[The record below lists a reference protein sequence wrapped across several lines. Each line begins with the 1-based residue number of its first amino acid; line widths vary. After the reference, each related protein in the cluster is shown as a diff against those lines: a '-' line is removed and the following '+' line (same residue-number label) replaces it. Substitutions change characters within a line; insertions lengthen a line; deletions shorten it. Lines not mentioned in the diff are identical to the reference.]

1 MSKSDGTKR
10 WVNLALAVV
19 FASEMEAL
27 LPPGGGFLGISP
39 AFAEPSDEA
48 EKEAFEAAKAL
59 GTVEGWQAFLKNF
72 PTGFRADL
80 AKAYVSKLSGAAAQ
94 QLAPAAPAAA
104 APPPAAPAAEA
115 ITVTPAAL
123 AVGKWP
129 ERAAFDGSSLWVSES
144 GARSIVEI
152 DLRTRSIARRL
163 DVGRLPV
170 DMVAT
175 ENGTIYTLAE
185 TDNTIYAV
193 AKGGGAGEF
202 AQIPRCADILDY
214 ADNTLW
220 VISNLNCSTPSVLTR
235 VSHLNGRSAKVAD
248 LLGGPVDM
256 QAAHGFV
263 YIGHMTHAG
272 RAPFISIVNAASGDA
287 MASPDLP
294 MHYPRMAA
302 NSTAVF
308 AGGAPL
314 DQQTGVVIKLD
325 AGKADFSARR
335 SLPEEIAAL
344 AATDQ
349 YVIAAGKRGTIFI
362 LSAQDLAIVRT
373 ISSATPMQPR
383 DVVAA
388 GNTLALVS
396 FSDADASLPN
406 AVYLIDGWLPGSAPM
421 TYVAPPPPAQPSAS
435 PQARPQ
441 VQTVTCAR
449 GYKKVR
455 GECVMLQNCGRNAY
469 RSPEGDCYCYK
480 GFVMTGGKCVL
491 VPRKKQPVRDN
502 CPGDSV
508 LKNGR
513 CVKEDEPD
521 FKPPLKCTGGRL
533 YSLSQEKCVCQ
544 DGLKWNGQR
553 CYLP

>member
-1 MSKSDGTKR
+1 MWKVTGTKFLAWTLPVAALLSVLVPSVTQR
-10 WVNLALAVV
+10 GFAPAALAQGQ
-19 FASEMEAL
+19 
-27 LPPGGGFLGISP
+27 PGD
-39 AFAEPSDEA
+39 AA

-59 GTVEGWQAFLKNF
+59 ETVEGWQAFLKNF

-80 AKAYVSKLSGAAAQ
+80 AKAYLNKLSGAGSAAQ
-94 QLAPAAPAAA
+94 PPAAA
-104 APPPAAPAAEA
+104 PSPSVPAAAE
-115 ITVTPAAL
+115 TVSLTPY
-123 AVGKWP
+123 AVAVEKWP
-129 ERAAFDGSSLWVSES
+129 ERAAFDGRSLWVSES
-144 GARSIVEI
+144 GARSIAEI
-152 DLRTRSIARRL
+152 DLQSRSVARRL
-163 DVGRLPV
+163 KVGRLPV

-175 ENGTIYTLAE
+175 ENGTVYALAE

-193 AKGGGAGEF
+193 ARGGGAGEF
-202 AQIPRCADILDY
+202 AQVPRCADILDY

-220 VISNLNCSTPSVLTR
+220 VISNVDCSAPSVLTR
-235 VSHLNGRSAKVAD
+235 VSHLNGRSSKVAD

-272 RAPFISIVNAASGDA
+272 RGAFVSVVNATSGNA

-302 NSTAVF
+302 NSSAVF

-314 DQQTGVVIKLD
+314 NQQTGVIVKLD
-325 AGKADFSARR
+325 AGKAEFSARQ
-335 SLPEEIAAL
+335 SLPEDIAAV

-349 YVIAAGKRGTIFI
+349 YVVAASRRGTLFV
-362 LSAQDLAIVRT
+362 LSARDLALVRT
-373 ISSATPMQPR
+373 ITTGTPMQPHA
-383 DVVAA
+383 VVVA
-388 GNTLALVS
+388 GNTLAVVS
-396 FSDADASLPN
+396 FSEADASMAN
-406 AVYLIDGWLPGSAPM
+406 AVYLIDGWLPGSAPAP
-421 TYVAPPPPAQPSAS
+421 YVAPPPAAKPVAAEPYATRPAQ
-435 PQARPQ
+435 
-441 VQTVTCAR
+441 VNCAK

-455 GECVMLQNCGRNAY
+455 GECVLLQNCGRNAY

-480 GFVMTGGKCVL
+480 NFEMVGGKCVY
-491 VPRKKQPVRDN
+491 RQKKKPVVRDN

-521 FKPPLKCTGGRL
+521 FKPPIKCTGGQL
-533 YSLSQEKCVCQ
+533 YSLSQERCVCQ